1 MYRER
6 KCRSHRHQLHC
17 LHLVDSRVY
26 VRNSINIYSYSISM
40 FPLYWCVCVCVL
52 MLLLVLFNRHQSSP
66 MSATMN
72 IRHLALHANMPHIS
86 TISWL
91 HDIHIVMQ
99 RVIAVWV
106 KLRAEM
112 ESKDI
117 TFQMVDGGETVAIG
131 HRAYTSGP
139 FNILAMRCMS
149 KQLIALCA
157 IAMSRLG
164 YMERY
169 HPRGGEGFTGDQ
181 RCACQVGGAMGACFW
196 RMK

>member
-1 MYRER
+1 
-6 KCRSHRHQLHC
+6 
-17 LHLVDSRVY
+17 
-26 VRNSINIYSYSISM
+26 
-40 FPLYWCVCVCVL
+40 
-52 MLLLVLFNRHQSSP
+52 
-66 MSATMN
+66 
-72 IRHLALHANMPHIS
+72 
-86 TISWL
+86 
-91 HDIHIVMQ
+91 MQ